1 VPDPRDKS
9 DSSPSPD
16 PELNPLVNPL
26 LAAHMGR
33 WAEVYFTNPPEKRDQ
48 AVSDLLREL
57 EHASPPESVPV
68 HSFPDPSAGKKTST
82 ADSPNLSPPP
92 LEPDRPCAAC
102 AYYNSP
108 EQKFCGMCG
117 ALLLVSPETRTTKVA
132 EEAPIA
138 GMSRG
143 ERSRGGNPAED
154 AIGPG
159 VDSVALGERTEAPEL
174 GSLLPKKSP
183 PNPSARSESLPYG
196 YRFYRYR
203 LYIAAGLAILLTVVG
218 YMAGRRP
225 QARLDT
231 AAAPSA
237 SAIPHSQ
244 PQPANS
250 ERPPSAARSTLP
262 ASAALPTGAQN
273 KNQVDA
279 SSPRDQTADS
289 QLARRTAPVSANS
302 SAVDQSGALELATA
316 QNYLTGSAGT
326 RNSAVAVQWLWK
338 AVGKRNLE
346 ATLTLSDLYLRGD
359 GVPKSCDQARLLL
372 DAAARKG
379 AKAAAERLRNLQAS
393 GCQ

>member
-1 VPDPRDKS
+1 MPDPRDKS
-9 DSSPSPD
+9 NSNPSPD

-57 EHASPPESVPV
+57 ENVSPPESATV
-68 HSFPDPSAGKKTST
+68 HGFPEPGVRKRTRT
-82 ADSPNLSPPP
+82 ADPPNQSPSP
-92 LEPDRPCAAC
+92 LEPNCVCAAC
-102 AYYNSP
+102 AYNNSA

-117 ALLLVSPETRTTKVA
+117 ALLSVSPGTRAAEVA

-138 GMSRG
+138 GMSWREG
-143 ERSRGGNPAED
+143 SRGGNPAED
-154 AIGPG
+154 AIEPA
-159 VDSVALGERTEAPEL
+159 VSSAAAGERGGAPEL
-174 GSLLPKKSP
+174 GSLLPGKSP
-183 PNPSARSESLPYG
+183 PDPRAKSESLPYG

-203 LYIAAGLAILLTVVG
+203 LHIAASLAILLTVLG

-225 QARLDT
+225 QAHLDT
-231 AAAPSA
+231 AAAP
-237 SAIPHSQ
+237 
-244 PQPANS
+244 PANS
-250 ERPPSAARSTLP
+250 ERPPSAARSALP
-262 ASAALPTGAQN
+262 ASAPLSTAAQN

-279 SSPRDQTADS
+279 SSRSDQTADS
-289 QLARRTAPVSANS
+289 QLAHRTATVAASS

-316 QNYLTGSAGT
+316 ENYLTGSAGT
-326 RNSAVAVQWLWK
+326 RDSAEAVQWLWK

-393 GCQ
+393 GCE

>member
-1 VPDPRDKS
+1 MPDPRDKS
-9 DSSPSPD
+9 DSNPSPD

-273 KNQVDA
+273 KNQVNA
-279 SSPRDQTADS
+279 SSPSDETAHS
-289 QLARRTAPVSANS
+289 QLAHGTAPVAANS

-316 QNYLTGSAGT
+316 QNYLTGSPGT
-326 RNSAVAVQWLWK
+326 RNSAEAVQWLWK

-379 AKAAAERLRNLQAS
+379 AKVAAERLRNLQAS

>member
-1 VPDPRDKS
+1 MPDPRDKS
-9 DSSPSPD
+9 DSTPSPD

-273 KNQVDA
+273 KNQVNA
-279 SSPRDQTADS
+279 SSPSDETAHS
-289 QLARRTAPVSANS
+289 QLAHGTAPVAANS

-316 QNYLTGSAGT
+316 QNYLTGSPGT
-326 RNSAVAVQWLWK
+326 RNSAEAVQWLWK

>member
-9 DSSPSPD
+9 DSNPSPD

-57 EHASPPESVPV
+57 EHASPPEPVTV
-68 HSFPDPSAGKKTST
+68 HSFPDPSGGKKTRT
-82 ADSPNLSPPP
+82 ADSPNLSPSP

-117 ALLLVSPETRTTKVA
+117 ALLLVSPETSATKVA
-132 EEAPIA
+132 EEATIA
-138 GMSRG
+138 GMNWR
-143 ERSRGGNPAED
+143 ERSRGGNRAEY
-154 AIGPG
+154 AIEP
-159 VDSVALGERTEAPEL
+159 VVNSAALGERTEAPEL
-174 GSLLPKKSP
+174 GSLLPGKGP
-183 PNPSARSESLPYG
+183 PNPSARSEPLPYG

-225 QARLDT
+225 QAGSDT

-237 SAIPHSQ
+237 STTPHSQ
-244 PQPANS
+244 PLPANS
-250 ERPPSAARSTLP
+250 ERPPSAARSTLQ
-262 ASAALPTGAQN
+262 ASVALPTGAQS
-273 KNQVDA
+273 KNQVNA
-279 SSPRDQTADS
+279 SSSDQTADS
-289 QLARRTAPVSANS
+289 QLAHRNAPVSANS

-326 RNSAVAVQWLWK
+326 RNSAEAVQWLWK

>member
-9 DSSPSPD
+9 DSTPSPD

-273 KNQVDA
+273 KNQVNA
-279 SSPRDQTADS
+279 SSPSDETAHS
-289 QLARRTAPVSANS
+289 QLAHGTAPVAANS

-316 QNYLTGSAGT
+316 QNYLTGSPGT
-326 RNSAVAVQWLWK
+326 RNSAEAVQWLWK

-379 AKAAAERLRNLQAS
+379 AKVAAERLRNLQAS

>member
-1 VPDPRDKS
+1 
-9 DSSPSPD
+9 
-16 PELNPLVNPL
+16 
-26 LAAHMGR
+26 MGR

-225 QARLDT
+225 QAGSDT

-237 SAIPHSQ
+237 STTPHS
-244 PQPANS
+244 PPLPANS
-250 ERPPSAARSTLP
+250 ERSPSAARSTLP

-273 KNQVDA
+273 KNQVNA
-279 SSPRDQTADS
+279 SSPSDETAHS
-289 QLARRTAPVSANS
+289 QLAHGTAPVAANS

-316 QNYLTGSAGT
+316 QNYLTGSPGT
-326 RNSAVAVQWLWK
+326 RNSAEAVQWLWK

-379 AKAAAERLRNLQAS
+379 AKVAAERLRNLQAS

>member
-9 DSSPSPD
+9 DSTPSPD

-57 EHASPPESVPV
+57 ETASAPESAMV
-68 HSFPDPSAGKKTST
+68 HSFPDPSGGKKTRT
-82 ADSPNLSPPP
+82 ADSPNLSPSP

-117 ALLLVSPETRTTKVA
+117 ALLLVSPETSATKVA
-132 EEAPIA
+132 EEATIA
-138 GMSRG
+138 GMNWR
-143 ERSRGGNPAED
+143 ERSRGGNPAEY
-154 AIGPG
+154 AIEPG
-159 VDSVALGERTEAPEL
+159 VNSVALGERDEVPDL

-183 PNPSARSESLPYG
+183 PNPSARSEPLPYG
-196 YRFYRYR
+196 YRLYRYR

-237 SAIPHSQ
+237 SANPHSQ
-244 PQPANS
+244 PLPANS
-250 ERPPSAARSTLP
+250 ERSPSAARSTLP
-262 ASAALPTGAQN
+262 ASPALPTGAQN

-279 SSPRDQTADS
+279 SSPSDQTADS

-316 QNYLTGSAGT
+316 QNYLTGRAGT
-326 RNSAVAVQWLWK
+326 RNSAEAVQWLWK

>member
-1 VPDPRDKS
+1 
-9 DSSPSPD
+9 
-16 PELNPLVNPL
+16 
-26 LAAHMGR
+26 
-33 WAEVYFTNPPEKRDQ
+33 
-48 AVSDLLREL
+48 
-57 EHASPPESVPV
+57 
-68 HSFPDPSAGKKTST
+68 
-82 ADSPNLSPPP
+82 
-92 LEPDRPCAAC
+92 
-102 AYYNSP
+102 
-108 EQKFCGMCG
+108 MCG
-117 ALLLVSPETRTTKVA
+117 ALLLVSPETSATKVA
-132 EEAPIA
+132 EEATIA
-138 GMSRG
+138 GMNWR
-143 ERSRGGNPAED
+143 ERSRGGNRAEY
-154 AIGPG
+154 AIEP
-159 VDSVALGERTEAPEL
+159 VVNSAALGERTEVPEL
-174 GSLLPKKSP
+174 GSLLPGKGP
-183 PNPSARSESLPYG
+183 PNPSARSEPLPYG
-196 YRFYRYR
+196 YRLYRYR

-231 AAAPSA
+231 AAPPSA

-244 PQPANS
+244 PLPANS
-250 ERPPSAARSTLP
+250 ERPQSAARSTLP

-273 KNQVDA
+273 KKQVDA
-279 SSPRDQTADS
+279 SSSDQTADS
-289 QLARRTAPVSANS
+289 QLAHRNAPVSANS

-326 RNSAVAVQWLWK
+326 RNSAEAVQWLWK

>member
-1 VPDPRDKS
+1 MPDPRDKS
-9 DSSPSPD
+9 NSNPSPD

-57 EHASPPESVPV
+57 ESVSPPESATV
-68 HSFPDPSAGKKTST
+68 HSFPDPGGEKKTRT
-82 ADSPNLSPPP
+82 AASPNLSPSPS
-92 LEPDRPCAAC
+92 EPDRACAAC
-102 AYYNSP
+102 AYYNSA

-117 ALLLVSPETRTTKVA
+117 ALLSVPPETRASEVV

-138 GMSRG
+138 GMSWR
-143 ERSRGGNPAED
+143 ERSRGGNPARD
-154 AIGPG
+154 AIEPP
-159 VDSVALGERTEAPEL
+159 VISAKLGERGEAPEL
-174 GSLLPKKSP
+174 GGLLPARGA
-183 PNPSARSESLPYG
+183 PNPRAKSEPLSYRH
-196 YRFYRYR
+196 RFYRYR
-203 LYIAAGLAILLTVVG
+203 LPIAAGLAILLTVLG

-231 AAAPSA
+231 TAVPSA
-237 SAIPHSQ
+237 SAMPHSQ
-244 PQPANS
+244 PLPASS
-250 ERPPSAARSTLP
+250 ERPPSAARS
-262 ASAALPTGAQN
+262 ALPTTAPLPTVAQN
-273 KNQVDA
+273 KNQPDA
-279 SSPRDQTADS
+279 SSASDQTADS
-289 QLARRTAPVSANS
+289 RLALRTAPVAASS

-316 QNYLTGSAGT
+316 QTYLTGTAGT
-326 RNSAVAVQWLWK
+326 RDSAAAVQWLWK

-393 GCQ
+393 GCD